1 MSWSEIE
8 GHDRVVEQFRSALRR
23 GRLFGSYL
31 FVGPAGIGK
40 HTFAV
45 KLAQALLCQT
55 HAEEDLEPCGRC
67 PACAQVAARTHPD
80 LVTVARPADK
90 AMIPLELLIGDKEH
104 RMREGLCHDIALT
117 PFMGKRKVAIID
129 DADYLNVEGA
139 NSLLKTLEEPPPRSV
154 LILVGTTPAKQLPT
168 IRSRCRIIRFDPL
181 AEETLV
187 RLLVRTGL
195 ADAEASRLARHAGG
209 SLQRAMQM
217 TDASLWQFRT
227 RLFASLCRPVLESVR
242 LSAAV
247 QSLVEAAGREAPPRR
262 ARLHQAIDLAV
273 EFYRHLLRA
282 VSAGQAPADA
292 ELARYVAEAAGVVPG
307 GAEAAAA
314 CIDHCLESAEA
325 IDRFAHQ
332 VNLIEYWADGLAEIY
347 RLGRAPVR
355 SL

>member
-1 MSWSEIE
+1 V
-8 GHDRVVEQFRSALRR
+8 GQFRSALRR

-55 HAEEDLEPCGRC
+55 RAEEDLDPCGGC
-67 PACAQVAARTHPD
+67 PACAQVAARSHPD

-90 AMIPLELLIGDKEH
+90 ATIPLELLIGDKEH
-104 RMREGLCHDIALT
+104 RMRDGLCHDIALT

-129 DADYLNVEGA
+129 DADYLNIEGA

-168 IRSRCRIIRFDPL
+168 IRSRCQIVRFAPL
-181 AEETLV
+181 GEEALV

-195 ADAEASRLARHAGG
+195 DAAEASRLARDAGG
-209 SLQRAMQM
+209 SLQRAAQM
-217 TDASLWQFRT
+217 RDASLWEFRSH
-227 RLFASLCRPVLESVR
+227 LFASLCGPLVESPR
-242 LSAAV
+242 LAAAV

-262 ARLHQAIDLAV
+262 ARLHQVIDMAV
-273 EFYRHLLRA
+273 DFYRHLLR
-282 VSAGQAPADA
+282 VLSAGQARADE
-292 ELARYVAEAAGVVPG
+292 ELARYVAEAAEAVPG
-307 GAEAAAA
+307 GVEAAAA
-314 CIDHCLESAEA
+314 CIDLCLEAGEA

-332 VNLIEYWADGLAEIY
+332 VNLIEYWTDGLAEIY
-347 RLGRAPVR
+347 RLGRAPLR
-355 SL
+355 AS